1 MTFRELHDRG
11 PRPLLLPNAW
21 DVSSALAFVEAGFPA
36 VGTTSFGVGAAAGFP
51 DGGRATREAT
61 RALVHCLAPLPVYV
75 TADIE
80 DGYSDDPEEVA
91 DFVELLG
98 ADGINLE
105 DSTAGKLV
113 SPDSH
118 AAKVRA
124 VKRRSPEVFL
134 NARVDTYWLGQRATL
149 AETLRRATAY
159 VAAGADGI
167 FAPGVTE
174 PQHLWELGARLPV
187 PVNVLVVPGLSL
199 DELGRLGIR
208 RVSTGSLP
216 YRRAIDA
223 AVSAA
228 EAVRAGDPAPDATP
242 YPRMQRRLVDFEESA
257 RR

>member
-1 MTFRELHDRG
+1 VTFRELHDQG

-21 DVSSALAFVEAGFPA
+21 DVSSALAFAEAGFPA
-36 VGTTSFGVGAAAGFP
+36 VGTTSFGVAAAAGFP

-61 RALVHCLAPLPVYV
+61 RALVHRLAPLPVYV

-80 DGYSDDPEEVA
+80 DGYSDDPQEVA
-91 DFVELLG
+91 DFAGLLG

-105 DSTAGKLV
+105 DSTAGELV
-113 SPDSH
+113 SADLH
-118 AAKVRA
+118 AAKVCA
-124 VKRRSPEVFL
+124 VKRRSPDVFL

-149 AETLRRATAY
+149 AETLRRAAAY
-159 VAAGADGI
+159 VDAGADGI

-174 PQHLWELGARLPV
+174 PGDLRELAARLPV

-199 DELGRLGIR
+199 DELGHLGIR

-228 EAVRAGDPAPDATP
+228 EAVRAGEPAPEATP
-242 YPRMQRRLVDFEESA
+242 YSRMQRRLADFAESV

>member
-1 MTFRELHDRG
+1 MTFRELHEQG

-36 VGTTSFGVGAAAGFP
+36 VGTTSFGLAAAAGSP

-61 RALVHCLAPLPVYV
+61 RTLVRRLAPLPVYV

-80 DGYSDDPEEVA
+80 DGYGDDPEQVA
-91 DFVELLG
+91 EFVDLLG
-98 ADGINLE
+98 ADGVNLE
-105 DSTAGKLV
+105 DSTEGKLV
-113 SPDSH
+113 SPGIH

-124 VKRRSPEVFL
+124 VKRRSPELFL
-134 NARVDTYWLGQRATL
+134 NARVDTYWLGQQATM

-159 VAAGADGI
+159 VDAGADGI

-174 PQHLWELGARLPV
+174 PADLRELAARIPV

-216 YRRAIDA
+216 YRRAVDA

-228 EAVRAGDPAPDATP
+228 EAVRAGDPAPAATP
-242 YPRMQRRLVDFEESA
+242 YPEMQRRLIDLEEST